1 MKITWRGLFASL
13 VFVVIFLVQPFALS
27 AKTEAPSATEAVI
40 NHYREIVKTA
50 TDPAKQA
57 DAHFEIG
64 RALEKLDRKT
74 EATAE
79 YLKIIVNYPDI
90 TEINEKAE
98 ERLAFLYT
106 GFAERA
112 EKIAKFEPS
121 SEEKDPT
128 IFFAY
133 IKGLYENYRNR
144 GQYDKALQILE
155 KLYDMDSENA
165 AYIVDIGNIYLRG
178 YNDPNKAIVHFE
190 KAIKLDPSNTK
201 AYIDLGAAYEKK
213 EDYESAVGIYQ
224 EAAELFPASP
234 WAIYGLKRT
243 EVLRLAQ
250 NKNLIKDWYITGP
263 FDNSDKKGLDKAFP
277 PEEKIDLAAR
287 YRGKNGASARWTR
300 PFNYE
305 DSGYVDL
312 NSLITPNDYSVA
324 YAVTFAHSPNKRKV
338 KFLIGSDRGIRIWV
352 NNTEVFKKDAERQAE
367 ADEDSI
373 TVDLKKG
380 WNKIL
385 VKVTETWGSW
395 GFYFRVTDLNGN
407 RPADLIFD
415 PTKNETRLKEMYG
428 LIAKKK
434 RLRITGIALLYVGA
448 FSIFFLG
455 LYFMISNIQN
465 RIKINRM
472 KEDFISSVSHEL
484 KTPIA
489 AIKTLT
495 EVLKGGKVKK
505 EVPKNEY
512 CDMIIKESDRLTRFI
527 NKILDFSKLESG
539 GEIFRFTETDVADLV
554 KKAIEIYKAETRDEK
569 LKISLDIKNDK
580 ITAEIDT
587 DAITQVILN
596 LLDNAYKYSV
606 EKKEIKVTLG
616 TADEKVFIEV
626 MDYGLGIP
634 KDDIKKIF
642 DKFYRVDRGIVAR
655 KGTGLGL
662 AFSQGVVNAHC
673 GNIVVESKP
682 GKGSKFTIALPVRRA

>member
-1 MKITWRGLFASL
+1 
-13 VFVVIFLVQPFALS
+13 
-27 AKTEAPSATEAVI
+27 
-40 NHYREIVKTA
+40 
-50 TDPAKQA
+50 
-57 DAHFEIG
+57 
-64 RALEKLDRKT
+64 
-74 EATAE
+74 
-79 YLKIIVNYPDI
+79 
-90 TEINEKAE
+90 
-98 ERLAFLYT
+98 
-106 GFAERA
+106 
-112 EKIAKFEPS
+112 
-121 SEEKDPT
+121 
-128 IFFAY
+128 
-133 IKGLYENYRNR
+133 
-144 GQYDKALQILE
+144 
-155 KLYDMDSENA
+155 
-165 AYIVDIGNIYLRG
+165 
-178 YNDPNKAIVHFE
+178 
-190 KAIKLDPSNTK
+190 
-201 AYIDLGAAYEKK
+201 
-213 EDYESAVGIYQ
+213 
-224 EAAELFPASP
+224 
-234 WAIYGLKRT
+234 
-243 EVLRLAQ
+243 
-250 NKNLIKDWYITGP
+250 
-263 FDNSDKKGLDKAFP
+263 
-277 PEEKIDLAAR
+277 
-287 YRGKNGASARWTR
+287 
-300 PFNYE
+300 
-305 DSGYVDL
+305 
-312 NSLITPNDYSVA
+312 
-324 YAVTFAHSPNKRKV
+324 VTFAHSPNKRKV